1 MKDKK
6 FLFIIILLFASAIIS
21 WNLYFKKY
29 LQKDTVDISHFPRT
43 LASWV
48 SEDLP
53 LSRDDYAILET
64 KNVFVRKY
72 TNPQG
77 QAIYLFIVYSQNNR
91 KVSHPPEVCYAG
103 GGVSILEQ
111 SQDIIPVVSR
121 NLVMNVNR
129 LLLAKANEEQVAFYW
144 FKVGD
149 TFTASYWK
157 QQILIVLK
165 TLFGKPASSAL
176 IRISMD
182 ATADNQIK
190 AAKELK
196 EFANLIIPDIFTY
209 LP

>member
-6 FLFIIILLFASAIIS
+6 FLFIVILLFASAIIS
-21 WNLYFKKY
+21 WNLYFMKY
-29 LQKDTVDISHFPRT
+29 LQKDTVDIAHFPRT
-43 LASWV
+43 IASWV

-53 LSRDDYAILET
+53 LSQDDYAILET

-91 KVSHPPEVCYAG
+91 KVSHPPEVCYVG
-103 GGVSILEQ
+103 GGVSILER

-121 NLVMNVNR
+121 NLVVDVNR
-129 LLLAKANEEQVAFYW
+129 LLLTKANEEQVAFYW
-144 FKVGD
+144 FKVGGA
-149 TFTASYWK
+149 FTASYWK
-157 QQILIVLK
+157 QQVLIVLK

-182 ATADNQIK
+182 TTANNQIN